1 MLRKSR
7 ASDIEIKILE
17 VVFDV
22 SNQYCSRVL
31 VALVF
36 FVIQTIFLNFIV
48 LYNVSFKNTLK
59 EYFKMRGKNTNAK
72 KQPCVS
78 HKMCRKIMLFYANY
92 KAHRKQQ

>member
-22 SNQYCSRVL
+22 RNQYCSRVL

-72 KQPCVS
+72 KQLCVI
-78 HKMCRKIMLFYANY
+78 HKMCRKNY
-92 KAHRKQQ
+92 VIPCKL